1 MSVRSGALVLAAL
14 VGVALSSCAPPRDEA
29 TDTATGFYAAI
40 ADGDGDAACAAL
52 APAVAAAVEDDA
64 GSPCPDAL
72 TSGDLG
78 DDLRDRADAAG
89 AASAGG
95 AEVRVA
101 GRQAQ
106 VALGTDTLFLAR
118 SGPGWVIT
126 AAACTARPDRP
137 YDCEVAR

>member
-29 TDTATGFYAAI
+29 ADTATGFYTAI
-40 ADGDGDAACAAL
+40 ADGDGAAACAAL

-64 GSPCPDAL
+64 GSPCPEAL

-89 AASAGG
+89 ATSGG
-95 AEVRVA
+95 AAVRVA

-106 VALGTDTLFLAR
+106 VAPGTDTLFLAR

-137 YDCEVAR
+137 YDCEVAE

>member
-29 TDTATGFYAAI
+29 ADTATGFYTAI
-40 ADGDGDAACAAL
+40 ADGDGDAACAAQ

-64 GSPCPDAL
+64 GSPCPEAL

-78 DDLRDRADAAG
+78 DDLRDRADGAGAAG
-89 AASAGG
+89 AA
-95 AEVRVA
+95 VRVA

-137 YDCEVAR
+137 DDCEVAE